1 MYSYRSPNYD
11 WVMVWLLA
19 IYSLR
24 LYLKAENVFL
34 FLISEGS
41 LLQSLDPFTLKDDL
55 YKELLHLGCCRVLLV
70 ALRVETVCYS
80 ETEEYRS
87 DK

>member
-1 MYSYRSPNYD
+1 M
-11 WVMVWLLA
+11 
-19 IYSLR
+19 
-24 LYLKAENVFL
+24 KAENVFL
-34 FLISEGS
+34 FLISAEGS
-41 LLQSLDPFTLKDDL
+41 LFQSLDPFTLKDDL

-80 ETEEYRS
+80 ETDEKRS

>member
-1 MYSYRSPNYD
+1 MSSY
-11 WVMVWLLA
+11 
-19 IYSLR
+19 
-24 LYLKAENVFL
+24 FL
-34 FLISEGS
+34 FLKVAYSKV
-41 LLQSLDPFTLKDDL
+41 LTHFTLKDDL

-80 ETEEYRS
+80 ETEEKRS